1 MPNDVPTGSSP
12 AEEAARSWLKKWNKS
27 DAPPENVAA
36 IVAAVG
42 KGAESVRNAL
52 TDIGITIKTSKW
64 REFQTLTFRNLA
76 ESLAATQ
83 ARQHQSVQALITPTK
98 LPSTVSTQK
107 PIAFTPSTPA
117 RHRES
122 VPGPGF
128 PMGRLVI
135 DPETGASEASVRE
148 VLECID
154 LDTIYN
160 TCVEMTGME
169 PPRNPLDIHIEHMP
183 DAIHGQGGIVLPY
196 NYLMNYYPNVRRVR
210 LDVAGSDAPHTF
222 SLSYKFLQT
231 FPAEAR
237 GVIYHE
243 LGHLWTQ
250 KILSSPNVSIA
261 FAEGFAELMRTA
273 AAKRENAAWEQ
284 ANGGSIMQVLSGNAL
299 PCVIPIDR
307 ADIRG
312 TLHNICKYV
321 VCSRLKHHLGDL
333 EPQRLGG
340 LTKACSYTT
349 NTRPIEALV
358 PLIQAIEYETGV
370 TNFAQNFMQDPA
382 LYPGGLQ
389 QGEIALAMTNEA
401 KTAIDIYR
409 TEVLERGERNNWT
422 LREYQ
427 SPPATLNQSDFS
439 TEPISVRNL
448 PFKLHVERP
457 DGHIPFALDVSGGGT
472 LTPQRILDLS
482 QSVNIPWKP
491 GTTKFYYEASREK
504 TLLLHTLD
512 ISERDIWNARQNS

>member
-1 MPNDVPTGSSP
+1 MPTNIPTGSSP
-12 AEEAARSWLKKWNKS
+12 AEEAVRTWLKKWNKS
-27 DAPPENVAA
+27 DAPPENIAA
-36 IVAAVG
+36 IVAAVSG
-42 KGAESVRNAL
+42 GAESVRAAL
-52 TDIGITIKTSKW
+52 VGIGITIKVSKW
-64 REFQTLTFRNLA
+64 KEFQNITFSALTG
-76 ESLAATQ
+76 SLASI
-83 ARQHQSVQALITPTK
+83 HQEQTEKTRNETASLASGT
-98 LPSTVSTQK
+98 
-107 PIAFTPSTPA
+107 IADFG
-117 RHRES
+117 RHEC

-135 DPETGASEASVRE
+135 DPETGASETSVRE

-160 TCVEMTGME
+160 TCIEMTGME
-169 PPRNPLDIHIEHMP
+169 PPRNPLDIHIQHMP
-183 DAIHGQGGIVLPY
+183 DAIHGQGGIALPY
-196 NYLMNYYPNVRRVR
+196 NYLMNYYPDVRRVH

-250 KILSSPNVSIA
+250 KILSSPKANIA

-273 AAKRENAAWEQ
+273 AAKRENATWEQ
-284 ANGGSIMQVLSGNAL
+284 ANGGSIIQVLSGNVL
-299 PCVIPIDR
+299 PCVIPIGR

-312 TLHNICKYV
+312 RLNNICKYV

-358 PLIQAIEYETGV
+358 PLIQAIEHETGV
-370 TNFAQNFMQDPA
+370 TNFAQNFMHDPA

-427 SPPATLNQSDFS
+427 SPPVALNESDFS
-439 TEPISVRNL
+439 TEPIRFKDL

-457 DGHIPFALDVSGGGT
+457 DGHVAFTLDVSGGGT
-472 LTPQRILDLS
+472 LTPQRVLHLS

-491 GTTKFYYEASREK
+491 GKTKFYYEASGEK
-504 TLLLHTLD
+504 TLLLHTFD